1 MLKFVEIIRKT
12 LRDVK
17 SFAKNI
23 KLRIRFASLKEEC
36 LVLVSFCASQITTV
50 ICYLSSDNVA
60 IQQPQRSSLSWGK
73 GLLDALELLPWAG
86 LGFALCNMLLTAG
99 TSPGADIR
107 VLFPKQPRP
116 ISLYFIIFQRLST
129 TLKDSSFNIFQLLS
143 KCYHISTYVAEFR
156 VFQHCCSFHVNN
168 IFQFMSWLS
177 KYVMSFHIYTYFISF
192 NKCIVFHHS

>member
-1 MLKFVEIIRKT
+1 MPYGNSDLRLPYGYNFCINNLSKVNSRYKRQWKMLKFVEIIRKT

-36 LVLVSFCASQITTV
+36 LVLVSFCTSQITTV

-116 ISLYFIIFQRLST
+116 ILLYFIIFQHLST
-129 TLKDSSFNIFQLLS
+129 T
-143 KCYHISTYVAEFR
+143 
-156 VFQHCCSFHVNN
+156 
-168 IFQFMSWLS
+168 
-177 KYVMSFHIYTYFISF
+177 
-192 NKCIVFHHS
+192 